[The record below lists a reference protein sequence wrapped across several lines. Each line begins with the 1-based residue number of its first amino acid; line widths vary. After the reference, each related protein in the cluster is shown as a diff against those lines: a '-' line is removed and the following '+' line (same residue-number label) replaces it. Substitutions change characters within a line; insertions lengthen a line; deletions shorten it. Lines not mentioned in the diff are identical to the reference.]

1 MLLFGSN
8 AQKYGFFFKRARKK
22 GGFETLPQLR
32 GYYRLPDDGH
42 VDSLFAFG
50 SGANFEL
57 DGLTLVE

>member
-1 MLLFGSN
+1 MLLVGKN

-22 GGFETLPQLR
+22 GGFETLPYER

-42 VDSLFAFG
+42 IDSLLAFG
-50 SGANFEL
+50 PGANFEL